1 MEREAG
7 LGKNKTMR
15 KAVCHCFLPAFWL
28 LMTKSCISQ
37 PRDRT
42 QVSRVAGGFFTVW
55 ATREA
60 PYLRWPECAALLCD
74 MTHVRRGSFFCFGVL
89 EAAPETPSIS
99 FCLTLGASVHPLL
112 SVSSTTSPRG
122 PALPYPDR
130 RGSDA
135 LPAMYSW
142 YKGCNYQLTHLTSLL
157 ILGSSVVLDK

>member
-1 MEREAG
+1 MLTEVFKALQS
-7 LGKNKTMR
+7 LGPTR
-15 KAVCHCFLPAFWL
+15 KPLQTPLFL
-28 LMTKSCISQ
+28 Q
-37 PRDRT
+37 PCPT
-42 QVSRVAGGFFTVW
+42 HPLA
-55 ATREA
+55 
-60 PYLRWPECAALLCD
+60 LPE
-74 MTHVRRGSFFCFGVL
+74 SSGVL

-122 PALPYPDR
+122 PALPYPER